1 MPVLLWSTIAGAAG
15 LISGLI
21 YEKES
26 NKKVVES
33 VSTAGG
39 GMPWDKIIMAA
50 AGVAAYWIYR
60 STK

>member
-1 MPVLLWSTIAGAAG
+1 MPILIWSTIAGAAG

-26 NKKVVES
+26 NKKVVET
-33 VSTAGG
+33 VSNAAGV
-39 GMPWDKIIMAA
+39 MPWDKIVMAA